1 MAVLVTGAAGFIGMH
16 TAEALLDGGERVVGI
31 DNLNDY
37 YDVSLK
43 QARLARLEGRDGFQ
57 FSRLDIADRD
67 GVQSLMDA
75 NPDIDRVIHL
85 AAQAG
90 VRYSLENPFAY
101 LRSNIEGHVVL
112 LEACRSLPR
121 LAHFVYASSSS
132 VYGANTKMPFSVDDR
147 ADRQVSLY
155 GATKKSMEMISHS
168 YACIYKLPL
177 TGLRFFTVYG
187 PWGRPDMA
195 YFSFTRKIIAGEAIP
210 VFNEGQ
216 MRRDFTYIDDVVA
229 GILGCLK
236 RPPSAEGVPGPH
248 QVYNLGNHRSEALM
262 DFIGEI
268 EKVLGR
274 TASMEFLPMQAGDV
288 KETYA
293 DIEAS
298 RRDFGFDPKTA
309 IDEGI
314 PRFIE
319 WYREYYGV

>member
-101 LRSNIEGHVVL
+101 LRSNIEGHGVL